1 MLPKDPVI
9 LLSFVNTRLRDRY
22 ESLSALCED
31 LEADEDEL
39 RARLAESGYQYDPE
53 LNRFR

>member
-39 RARLAESGYQYDPE
+39 RARLAEAGYRYDPE